1 MEPGLAA
8 GSAGAG
14 PPRRRLRSS
23 AAVAQRPA
31 AHASPASEAAVLA
44 GGCYWGVESVFRH
57 VQGVVSASG
66 YSFPAPA
73 PGLRSTGRAES
84 VRIVY
89 DPARISYRQI
99 LTVFF
104 SVVHD
109 PTQLDRQGPDVGPE
123 YRSLAFV
130 SGDRQ
135 RGAVRAFIDSLSAAH
150 VFSRPIVTEIA
161 ALRAFRPVGASQQD
175 YAARHPTD
183 PYIVENDVPNLEA
196 LRRQFPQLYRH

>member
-1 MEPGLAA
+1 MTGRVTPARCARAPGT
-8 GSAGAG
+8 GAG
-14 PPRRRLRSS
+14 PMARTFQRLRT
-23 AAVAQRPA
+23 VPIERRGR
-31 AHASPASEAAVLA
+31 L
-44 GGCYWGVESVFRH
+44 VESVFRH
-57 VQGVVSASG
+57 VQGVVSATSG

-109 PTQLDRQGPDVGPE
+109 PTQLDRQGPDVGPD
-123 YRSLAFV
+123 YRSLVFV

-135 RGAVRAFIDSLSAAH
+135 RGAVRAYIDSLTAAR

-175 YAARHPTD
+175 YAAKHPTD
-183 PYIVENDVPNLEA
+183 PYIVENDVPKLEA
-196 LRRQFPQLYRH
+196 LQRQFPQLYRN